1 MQKFYIALFLTL
13 NAITFSIAQN
23 LQSPKDF
30 LGYELGTQFSRHHQ
44 VVDYFKHVAL
54 QIPSQVQLEK
64 YGETNERRPLYV
76 AYVSSE
82 ENIKNLETIRQNNLK
97 NAGVLDGNSS

>member
-44 VVDYFKHVAL
+44 VVDYFKHVAS
-54 QIPSQVQLEK
+54 QMPSQVKLEK
-64 YGETNERRPLYV
+64 YEKPMNEDLYM
-76 AYVSSE
+76 S
-82 ENIKNLETIRQNNLK
+82 LMFHLK
-97 NAGVLDGNSS
+97 KTSKILKP